1 MSKILTDTSVKKATE
16 EEAKKKEEKKLK
28 QKNAA
33 LVRAK
38 KNLEKLLYSTIENS
52 DKTEGQRHVSKQ
64 KKKKKNYISE
74 ISIDSEN
81 MSFIV
86 IQKIVKKFFCSKKL
100 IWIIN

>member
-38 KNLEKLLYSTIENS
+38 KNLEKLLDSTIEKS
-52 DKTEGQRHVSKQ
+52 DKTAGQRHVSKQ
-64 KKKKKNYISE
+64 KKKNYVSE
-74 ISIDSEN
+74 SSSDSEN
-81 MSFIV
+81 MSAYSGTV
-86 IQKIVKKFFCSKKL
+86 
-100 IWIIN
+100 